1 MGLVS
6 DYNTCAA
13 WHGTLVSICHKTSID
28 EAIGLTIKPCS
39 ISKSKISY
47 MNDRVG
53 DGDACQAG
61 TAIECVAADC
71 GNGVGDGDARQAG
84 TARVFASRFVSVIC
98 MLKGRKMPRRNL

>member
-1 MGLVS
+1 MGPVS

-61 TAIECVAADC
+61 TAI
-71 GNGVGDGDARQAG
+71 
-84 TARVFASRFVSVIC
+84 VSITNYLSV
-98 MLKGRKMPRRNL
+98 LLLLNGRKVKP